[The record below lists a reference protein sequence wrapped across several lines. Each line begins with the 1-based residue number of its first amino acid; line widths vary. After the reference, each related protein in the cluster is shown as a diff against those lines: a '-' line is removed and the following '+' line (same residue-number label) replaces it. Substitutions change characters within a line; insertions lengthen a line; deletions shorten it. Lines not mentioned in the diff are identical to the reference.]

1 MDKIAIYICNEILL
15 SHKKEWNTAICS
27 NMNGLKEYYVQWNKL
42 EKDKHC
48 TFSLNVECKK
58 QNNKLLDIE
67 EKIKARGLGAWRR
80 GERGQKV

>member
-1 MDKIAIYICNEILL
+1 MPFETTWMDLESIML
-15 SHKKEWNTAICS
+15 
-27 NMNGLKEYYVQWNKL
+27 NKL

-67 EKIKARGLGAWRR
+67 EKIKARGLGA
-80 GERGQKV
+80 